1 MKKSPFTVFGIRHH
15 GPGSAGNLIRS
26 LDEMKPDYLLIE
38 GPPDADEY
46 IGLAG
51 REDMN
56 PPVALLIY
64 DGQNPLRSVFYPF
77 AEFSP
82 EWQAMRFALKRNIP
96 VQFMDLPQRHQ
107 LALSQEQTADA
118 PSSGTESPVPET
130 VETQEERAEEPSDSP
145 TGDRPDPAD
154 PLDWFARHAGYE
166 DGEAWWEHA
175 VEERLDSGE
184 LFRAI
189 ADVMTGLREQFPSLY
204 SGDERLR
211 EQRREAWMRK
221 TIRVAEKQGYENIA
235 VVCGAWHV
243 PALVADAKVKDDNEL
258 LRGLPKIRV
267 ETTWIPWTY
276 GRLARRSGYGAGISA
291 PGWYE
296 HLWHHRREDTGQ
308 TPSLLATR
316 WFIRV
321 AELLRKADL
330 DASTAHII
338 DAVRLAESLAAMR
351 QRPFPG
357 LEELNDATQSV
368 LCFGDRSP
376 MIFIRDRLLIGE
388 RMGSTPA
395 DTPKVPLQTDL
406 EKQQRSLR
414 LKPSAD
420 TEEIDLDL
428 RTPNGLARSHLLHRL
443 NLLNIPWGKQ
453 VQGGYGKK
461 GTFHEYWHIKWQ
473 PEFVVTVIEAAM
485 WGTTVELA
493 ATAKAVHTAK
503 KTESIAE
510 LAGLINAVLLSELP
524 ATVDPVVSALRS
536 RSAQTNDVTGLMQAL
551 PSLVTILRYGN
562 VRQSD
567 SAMVGEV
574 VDGLI
579 ARICIGL
586 QPACQSLDE
595 DAAQSM
601 NGKIT
606 AANHAVFLL
615 ENEAHRGAWT
625 AALRGILSSDTIN
638 ALVRGKVCR
647 LLFDKNE
654 IEREETARLMSLAV
668 SPGNETAMAAA
679 WVQGFL
685 EGSGMILFHDSN
697 LWDVLD
703 AWVCELPS
711 DRFTELLPL
720 MRRTFS
726 TFSPPER
733 QQLGSRV
740 KTRQKTS
747 TRTAAHAH
755 GKTGHFNK
763 EWGDRAVTEAAKLLG
778 L

>member
-26 LDEMKPDYLLIE
+26 LDEMNPDCLLIE
-38 GPPDADEY
+38 GPPDADEH

-82 EWQAMRFALKRNIP
+82 EWQAMQFALRRSIP

-107 LALSQEQTADA
+107 LAVSQEQPADI
-118 PSSGTESPVPET
+118 PSSESESPAPEAI
-130 VETQEERAEEPSDSP
+130 EMQEKSAQTSSDSP
-145 TGDRPDPAD
+145 SGDRPDPTD

-189 ADVMTGLREQFPSLY
+189 ADVMTGLREQFPSL
-204 SGDERLR
+204 SDGNERLR

-221 TIRVAEKQGYENIA
+221 TIRVLEKQGYENIA

-243 PALVADAKVKDDNEL
+243 PALIADAKVKDDNEL
-258 LRGLPKIRV
+258 LRGLPKIKV

-276 GRLARRSGYGAGISA
+276 GRLARRSGYGAGITA
-291 PGWYE
+291 PGWYD
-296 HLWHHRREDTGQ
+296 HLWHHRGENAGQ
-308 TPSLLATR
+308 TPTLLATR

-338 DAVRLAESLAAMR
+338 EAVRLAESLAAMR

-357 LEELNDATQSV
+357 LEELSDSARAV
-368 LCFGDRSP
+368 LCFGDHAP

-420 TEEIDLDL
+420 TEELDLDL
-428 RTPNGLARSHLLHRL
+428 RTPGGLARSHLLHRL

-453 VQGGYGKK
+453 IQTGYGKK
-461 GTFHEYWHIKWQ
+461 GTFHEYWNVKWE
-473 PEFVVTVIEAAM
+473 PEFAVTVIEAAM

-493 ATAKAVHTAK
+493 ATARAVHTAQ
-503 KTESIAE
+503 KTESIAD
-510 LAGLINAVLLSELP
+510 LAALINAVLLSELP
-524 ATVDPVVSALRS
+524 AAVDPVVSALRS

-595 DAAQSM
+595 EAAQSM
-601 NGKIT
+601 NEKIT
-606 AANHAVFLL
+606 AVNHAVFLL
-615 ENEAHRGAWT
+615 ENEAHREAWT
-625 AALRGILSSDTIN
+625 VALRGILSSDTVN
-638 ALVRGKVCR
+638 ALVRGKACR

-654 IEREETARLMSLAV
+654 IEREEVARLMYLAV
-668 SPGNETAMAAA
+668 SPGNEPAMAAA

-685 EGSGMILFHDSN
+685 EGSGMILVHDTN
-697 LWDVLD
+697 LWNVLD

-711 DRFTELLPL
+711 ERFTELLPL
-720 MRRTFS
+720 MRRAFS
-726 TFSPPER
+726 TFSAPER
-733 QQLGSRV
+733 HQIGSRV
-740 KTRQKTS
+740 KTRGRS
-747 TRTAAHAH
+747 SPRTAAHVQE
-755 GKTGHFNK
+755 KTGQFHT
-763 EWGDRAVTEAAKLLG
+763 EWGDRAVIEAAKLLG